1 MKDYLQNF
9 DFHKIDAEA
18 PLEEPARQ
26 NYYIGIVR
34 DMLKARFQALSA
46 SGRALELYGE
56 DKLKLLKERGA
67 YGFCHISTFG
77 CQMNPEPVTA

>member
-9 DFHKIDAEA
+9 DFHKIDEEA

-34 DMLKARFQALSA
+34 DMLIP
-46 SGRALELYGE
+46 GI
-56 DKLKLLKERGA
+56 
-67 YGFCHISTFG
+67 ISLR
-77 CQMNPEPVTA
+77 QSP